1 MAAYDLLCS
10 CRPLWVCRLGTWV
23 WTLQT
28 TREVSFT
35 SVTPLSLYLP
45 FPRSAVPIVPHHSPT
60 YSQRAVVSVRAH
72 GSPDVKRPHII
83 NCWHPTQA
91 RKNLHAVGLHV
102 GVAAANETNIHSFNR
117 LALSHCLGGA
127 SVPFS
132 PHSFFPRSMVPSLIH
147 PSPHSRQ
154 NEYSTLYGTSIHEG
168 SLELEPGTR

>member
-83 NCWHPTQA
+83 NYWHPTQA
-91 RKNLHAVGLHV
+91 RKNLHAVGPHV
-102 GVAAANETNIHSFNR
+102 GVAAANERTFIHST
-117 LALSHCLGGA
+117 A
-127 SVPFS
+127 SRFPTVLVAPVFHSLHTVFS
-132 PHSFFPRSMVPSLIH
+132 PAPWFH
-147 PSPHSRQ
+147 PSYTLRHILVRTNTVLYMARP
-154 NEYSTLYGTSIHEG
+154 STRAL
-168 SLELEPGTR
+168 LN